1 MTIKCQSLL
10 LHPSLR
16 CGQKDQTPGW
26 FGQKL
31 EGVPPGPTGM
41 CLSSHGS
48 GRTGEGRVQWLQLD
62 REPVP
67 SARSCRGAETSS
79 SRLHGPLDTEGQ
91 ARHGSPS
98 STAAKSHVWTLTTSL
113 GVLTWPKL
121 KRLLGRRM
129 VSWYKQMFAR

>member
-1 MTIKCQSLL
+1 MTIKCQSP

-16 CGQKDQTPGW
+16 CGQKGQTPGW

-31 EGVPPGPTGM
+31 EGVPLGPTDM
-41 CLSSHGS
+41 CLSSRGS
-48 GRTGEGRVQWLQLD
+48 GRTREGRVQWLQLD

-67 SARSCRGAETSS
+67 SARSCRGAGTSS
-79 SRLHGPLDTEGQ
+79 SRLHGLLDTEGQ

-121 KRLLGRRM
+121 NRLLGRRM
-129 VSWYKQMFAR
+129 VSWYKWMFAR